1 MKKHSKCSTLIGIDG
16 LGGSGKSMYAYKLQ
30 RQLEGSV
37 ILHLDDFVHKKKVRY
52 NKNYEEWYCYYHL
65 QWRYD
70 YLIQKLLLP
79 LKSGLDVNETIEV
92 YNKETDSYKL
102 RKIEIPV
109 GTTVIIE
116 GVFLQRPELR
126 AYFETVIYL
135 DVEQETRLKRISD
148 RDTYMGSKEE
158 IALRYVE
165 RYFPAEEKYIEQ
177 CNPLALAD
185 LIENEVKEG
194 YYDISDFNYA
204 KTSID

>member
-1 MKKHSKCSTLIGIDG
+1 VINHSKCSTLIGIDG
-16 LGGSGKSMYAYKLQ
+16 LGGSGKTMYAYKLQ

-37 ILHLDDFVHKKKVRY
+37 ILHLDDFVHKKEVRY
-52 NKNYEEWYCYYHL
+52 NDNYEGWYCYYHL

-79 LKSGLDVNETIEV
+79 LKSGLDVNEIIEV
-92 YNKETDSYKL
+92 YNRETDSYTL

-126 AYFETVIYL
+126 PYFETVIYL
-135 DVEQETRLKRISD
+135 ELDKETRLQRISD
-148 RDTYMGSKEE
+148 RDIYMGNKEE
-158 IALRYVE
+158 VALKYE
-165 RYFPAEEKYIEQ
+165 QRYFPAEEKYIEQ

-185 LIENEVKEG
+185 VIEDEVKEG
-194 YYDISDFNYA
+194 LV
-204 KTSID
+204 

>member
-1 MKKHSKCSTLIGIDG
+1 MKNHSKCSVLIGIDG
-16 LGGSGKSMYAYKLQ
+16 LGGSGKTMYAYKLQ
-30 RQLEGSV
+30 QQLEGSV
-37 ILHLDDFVHKKKVRY
+37 ILHLDDFVHKKEVRY
-52 NKNYEEWYCYYHL
+52 NENYEEWYCYYHL

-92 YNKETDSYKL
+92 YNRETDSYIL
-102 RKIEIPV
+102 REIEIPA

-126 AYFETVIYL
+126 PYFEIVVYL
-135 DVEQETRLKRISD
+135 ELDQETRLKRITD
-148 RDTYMGSKEE
+148 RDIYMGNKKE
-158 IALRYVE
+158 IALKYDQ

-185 LIENEVKEG
+185 IVENEVKEG
-194 YYDISDFNYA
+194 LV
-204 KTSID
+204 

>member
-1 MKKHSKCSTLIGIDG
+1 MKSGFRNEKACNCSLLIGIDG
-16 LGGSGKSMYAYKLQ
+16 LGGSGKTTYAYKLQ
-30 RQLEGSV
+30 RQLEGSM
-37 ILHLDDFVHKKKVRY
+37 IFHLDDFIHKKEVRY
-52 NKNYEEWYCYYHL
+52 NENYEEWYCYYHL

-92 YNKETDSYKL
+92 YNRETDSYTL

-126 AYFETVIYL
+126 PYFETVIYL
-135 DVEQETRLKRISD
+135 EMDKETRLKRISD

-158 IALRYVE
+158 IALRYE
-165 RYFPAEEKYIEQ
+165 QRYFPAEEKYIEQ

-185 LIENEVKEG
+185 V
-194 YYDISDFNYA
+194 S
-204 KTSID
+204 

>member
-1 MKKHSKCSTLIGIDG
+1 MKNHSKCSTLIGIDG
-16 LGGSGKSMYAYKLQ
+16 LGGSGKTMYAYKLQ
-30 RQLEGSV
+30 QQLEGSV
-37 ILHLDDFVHKKKVRY
+37 ILHLDDFIHKKEVRY
-52 NKNYEEWYCYYHL
+52 NENYEEWYCYYHL

-92 YNKETDSYKL
+92 YNRETDSYML

-126 AYFETVIYL
+126 PYFETVIYL
-135 DVEQETRLKRISD
+135 ELDKETRLQRISD
-148 RDTYMGSKEE
+148 RDIYMGNKEE
-158 IALRYVE
+158 IALKYE
-165 RYFPAEEKYIEQ
+165 QRYFPAEEKYIEQ

-185 LIENEVKEG
+185 VVENEVKEG
-194 YYDISDFNYA
+194 LV
-204 KTSID
+204 

>member
-1 MKKHSKCSTLIGIDG
+1 MKKHVNCSTLIGIDG
-16 LGGSGKSMYAYKLQ
+16 LGGSGKTMYAYKLQ
-30 RQLEGSV
+30 KQLEGSM
-37 ILHLDDFVHKKKVRY
+37 ILHLDEFVHKKEIRY

-92 YNKETDSYKL
+92 YNRETDSYIL

-126 AYFETVIYL
+126 PYFESVIYL
-135 DVEQETRLKRISD
+135 ELDKETRLKRISN
-148 RDTYMGSKEE
+148 RDIYMGNKKE
-158 IALRYVE
+158 IALKYE
-165 RYFPAEEKYIEQ
+165 QRYFPAEEKYIEQ
-177 CNPLALAD
+177 CNPVALAD
-185 LIENEVKEG
+185 IVENEVKVG
-194 YYDISDFNYA
+194 LV
-204 KTSID
+204 

>member
-1 MKKHSKCSTLIGIDG
+1 MKKYSKCSTLIGIDG

-92 YNKETDSYKL
+92 YNRETDSYTL

-126 AYFETVIYL
+126 PYFESVIYL
-135 DVEQETRLKRISD
+135 ELDKETRLKRISD
-148 RDTYMGSKEE
+148 RDIYMGDKKE
-158 IALRYVE
+158 IALKYE
-165 RYFPAEEKYIEQ
+165 QRYFPAEEKYIEQ

-185 LIENEVKEG
+185 IVENEVKEG
-194 YYDISDFNYA
+194 LV
-204 KTSID
+204 